1 MHEETELARAFAARE
16 SWAYE
21 TAYRLYGRT
30 LFQAAL
36 GVLRDDQEAQDC
48 VHDVMLRLWRRG
60 SGFCVERGSVGAF
73 LAVSARNEALSRLR
87 KRVNRERIAT
97 GAALKTAEVVA
108 ADVSEAVS
116 ERFAIDAAL
125 QLLSE
130 KERQSIV
137 LAYYRH
143 FTHAEIADELN
154 EPVGT
159 IKSRL
164 SAALRRLRV
173 AFVSQEI
180 QHAGH

>member
-1 MHEETELARAFAARE
+1 MARAFAARE
-16 SWAYE
+16 PWAYE
-21 TAYRLYGRT
+21 AAYRLYGRT
-30 LFQAAL
+30 LLRAAL
-36 GVLRDDQEAQDC
+36 GILRDDQEAQDC
-48 VHDVMLRLWRRG
+48 VHDVMLRLWKRG
-60 SGFCVERGSVGAF
+60 SGFRVERGSVGAF
-73 LAVSARNEALSRLR
+73 LAVCARNEALSRLR
-87 KRVNRERIAT
+87 KRVNRERIA
-97 GAALKTAEVVA
+97 GSRPLNVAEAVVA
-108 ADVSEAVS
+108 DVGETVS
-116 ERFAIDAAL
+116 ERSAIDAAL
-125 QLLSE
+125 QGLSE

-143 FTHAEIADELN
+143 FTLVEIAAELN